1 MGAIFHPPSSILAVE
16 NWERQDSNLRRLSH
30 QIYSLAHL
38 TTLVR
43 SRTWVR
49 DETRRLAATANRE
62 HSPEGDSSRRDS
74 NPQPS
79 VYKTDALPVELHE
92 PASQRNPPARRT

>member
-1 MGAIFHPPSSILAVE
+1 MGSIFRPPSSILAVE
-16 NWERQDSNLRRLSH
+16 NWEWQDSNLRRLSH

-38 TTLVR
+38 TTLVH
-43 SRTWVR
+43 SRTCR
-49 DETRRLAATANRE
+49 RIDSRGSPSATRETASE
-62 HSPEGDSSRRDS
+62 SSRRDS

-92 PASQRNPPARRT
+92 PGSRKNLPAQRT